1 MKNDHRDPEIEIQL
15 EKLKNVIGKA
25 DLTLREEHT
34 LEWLSEWEG
43 SVVEDIVS
51 IIRKSRGTEEI
62 VPDWEKKLV
71 YSVRVYLTDG
81 TSEDFFTEAYDE
93 IPTLKKKI
101 RSMYDPEEIEEI
113 VSDEEPEIHEF
124 LNPRRSS

>member
-1 MKNDHRDPEIEIQL
+1 MKKDHRDPEIEIQL
-15 EKLKNVIGKA
+15 EKLKNVVGKA

-51 IIRKSRGTEEI
+51 IIRKARKTEEI

-71 YSVRVYLTDG
+71 YTVRVYFKDDTH
-81 TSEDFFTEAYDE
+81 EDFFTEAYDE

-101 RSMYDPEEIEEI
+101 RSMYDLEEIEEI

-124 LNPRRSS
+124 WRRRS